1 MSGGSN
7 LTELWIILVVAALIF
22 ASGWIADLGK
32 SLFARNRDSK
42 KAAKNGAQKL

>member
-1 MSGGSN
+1 MFGGSN

-32 SLFARNRDSK
+32 SFFARKKDSK
-42 KAAKNGAQKL
+42 SAAKNGLK